1 VYEFRKQPTDT
12 GLLSDLAYYHDF
24 SNLLGELIEAYMTA
38 CGREHD
44 LDKFSQLVM
53 SFCLETEPEGFDA
66 VHELEQVCS

>member
-1 VYEFRKQPTDT
+1 
-12 GLLSDLAYYHDF
+12 
-24 SNLLGELIEAYMTA
+24 MTA

-66 VHELEQVCS
+66 VHELEQVCSRGSDKLDPIQSVREILKSDSEPEDIEF